1 MNISVKELK
10 EKEGSKVEEISWNI
24 SNRMRELGLGN
35 TSISMYGGFC
45 LAYVAYLSLKNK
57 INDVYQLVEYM
68 ELTFSPERVSF
79 IKGNIENLWN
89 MAIEIGEAYSEE
101 TLLAVVLWW
110 PLQGNKFM
118 GECETPQSVVKLANE
133 ILQIS
138 NDKTADFCSGIGT
151 FLVNAIERN
160 PESQFYGVEL
170 VTEVKEVA
178 EIRTELISDR
188 VKIEQKSVLDIDDNL
203 MFDKIFCDYPW
214 GIRVKESI
222 GNNEELE
229 SIYNIIPEVQKAA
242 AGDWVFIINVM
253 NHLNKHGKAVVSV
266 SNGVTW
272 NRGINTVIREKFV
285 KKGFVEAVIALPS
298 NLYSNTGIACS
309 LLVLSRNN
317 KNIRMIDATEMVSVG
332 RRQNVLS
339 DENISKIIELL
350 NTDDDN
356 SKLVL
361 GEEVAKNE
369 YTLNPSRYLQKEMPI
384 KNGVA
389 FESVIKN
396 ITRGAQIKATI
407 LDEIVSDEPTNMQYL
422 MLANIKDGIISDD
435 LPYLKEM
442 NPKYEKYCIKNG
454 SLVISKNVSPVKMA
468 IASVKEGNKILAN
481 GNLYVIELDEDKI
494 NPYFLKAYLESEN
507 GKAAL
512 SRVAVGATLLNLPVE
527 GLKKITIPLP
537 DLKSQKII
545 ADKYYAKINEIKE
558 LKYKLEKATAELEHI
573 YTEEK

>member
-1 MNISVKELK
+1 MS
-10 EKEGSKVEEISWNI
+10 
-24 SNRMRELGLGN
+24 
-35 TSISMYGGFC
+35 
-45 LAYVAYLSLKNK
+45 
-57 INDVYQLVEYM
+57 
-68 ELTFSPERVSF
+68 
-79 IKGNIENLWN
+79 
-89 MAIEIGEAYSEE
+89 AIE
-101 TLLAVVLWW
+101 
-110 PLQGNKFM
+110 K
-118 GECETPQSVVKLANE
+118 
-133 ILQIS
+133 
-138 NDKTADFCSGIGT
+138 
-151 FLVNAIERN
+151 N

-188 VKIEQKSVLDIDDNL
+188 VKIERKSVLDIDDNL

-214 GIRVKESI
+214 GIKTKDST
-222 GNNEELE
+222 GNSEGLKA
-229 SIYNIIPEVQKAA
+229 IYDVIPEAQRAA

-253 NHLNKHGKAVVSV
+253 NHLNKNGKAVVSV

-272 NRGINTVIREKFV
+272 NGGINTVIREKIV

-298 NLYSNTGIACS
+298 NLYLNTGIACS

-339 DENISKIIELL
+339 DENVSKIIELL

-356 SKLVL
+356 SKLVSVN
-361 GEEVAKNE
+361 EVTENE
-369 YTLNPSRYLQKEMPI
+369 YTLNPSRYLQKEKVI
-384 KNGVA
+384 KNGVP

-407 LDEIVSDEPTNMQYL
+407 LDEIVSDKPTNMQYL
-422 MLANIKDGIISDD
+422 MLANLQDGIISDD

-442 NPKYEKYCIKNG
+442 DPKYEKYCIKNG

-537 DLKSQKII
+537 DLKSQKIV